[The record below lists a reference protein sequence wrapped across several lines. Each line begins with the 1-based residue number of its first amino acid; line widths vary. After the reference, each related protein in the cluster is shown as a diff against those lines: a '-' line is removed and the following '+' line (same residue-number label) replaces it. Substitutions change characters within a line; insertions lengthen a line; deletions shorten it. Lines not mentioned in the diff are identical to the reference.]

1 MAVFNLKVCSWNANS
16 VRYKLNNLNEFLNRA
31 EVDLMLISETKLSN
45 KDKITIK
52 NYNCV
57 SYSRRNAAGGVL
69 ILIKHNI
76 PYKVVKIK
84 GNTTIENVCIKL
96 ANNVHIIAAYN
107 RPMNVIETE
116 DLDTL
121 YPRPNFQVPRIR
133 IPRCNDSYNM
143 TKNKITI

>member
-1 MAVFNLKVCSWNANS
+1 MQTVSTTND
-16 VRYKLNNLNEFLNRA
+16 LNEFLNRT

-45 KDKITIK
+45 KDKIIIK

-57 SYSRRNAAGGVL
+57 SYNRQNAAGGVL

-107 RPMNVIETE
+107 RPNVIETE

-121 YPRPNFQVPRIR
+121 LNVTQGHNYRRPKLQTQSLGLP
-133 IPRCNDSYNM
+133 Y
-143 TKNKITI
+143 